1 MPITLGSEDHPYPSA
16 VTHVTNGQ
24 QGNQSTF
31 RAPTEALEKRTSALK
46 EFTEKIVARQLT
58 LLGDS
63 DTSISGV
70 QGAFNIG
77 HKHSGAN
84 GDQLIDLNVAYTNGN
99 DTANIGVVNNGS
111 INYKLNGTSSV
122 SIQDSNNRNLLKVSA
137 NSSPT
142 EGSLE
147 INLGSATSGFTVKD
161 SSGVELFKIDH
172 SGTITAKE
180 IKLPATAGSAFKIL
194 ASDGT
199 ELLKADNDTK
209 VVTIKTS

>member
-1 MPITLGSEDHPYPSA
+1 MPITLGSEYHPYPST

-63 DTSISGV
+63 DTAISGV
-70 QGAFNIG
+70 QGTFNTN

-84 GDQLIDLNVAYTNGN
+84 GEQLIDLNVAYTNGN
-99 DTANIGVVNNGS
+99 DTANIGVVNSGS
-111 INYKLNGTSSV
+111 VNYKLNGSSSV
-122 SIQDSNNRNLLKVSA
+122 SIKDSTDRELLKVSA
-137 NSSPT
+137 TSSPAT
-142 EGSLE
+142 GNIDIS
-147 INLGSATSGFTVKD
+147 IGSATSGFTIKD
-161 SSGVELFKIDH
+161 SNGAELFKIDH

-180 IKLPATAGSAFKIL
+180 IKLPATAGAAFKIL